1 MRFPA
6 RRATVLNMHTVSQ
19 TPLGTLL
26 YKEFPELDLVDASE
40 ARFLT
45 LAVRDA
51 VRTARREGRFD
62 GSFHHYRVRAWREQL
77 GSRLV
82 TVTWRVSLDG
92 RPLVGDTE
100 ILEAP
105 LCVSV

>member
-1 MRFPA
+1 MV
-6 RRATVLNMHTVSQ
+6 T
-19 TPLGTLL
+19 GTLL
-26 YKEFPELDLVDASE
+26 YAEFEALSGLDASE
-40 ARFLT
+40 ARFLHS
-45 LAVRDA
+45 AVRDA
-51 VRTARREGRFD
+51 VRMAKRNGEY
-62 GSFHHYRVRAWREQL
+62 SAHFHNYRVRAWREPL